1 MAQDQSKSHYGG
13 PFSVSQDPLAAGV
26 RVGGARYM
34 LKRMLGRGPFSEVW
48 LAWDRTSE
56 QDVALKLLP
65 QSLANQPNLLE
76 CLKEETRRCSA
87 LTHPAI
93 ARVYDFVHDF
103 HTVGIALEYVDGW
116 SLADL
121 KVD

>member
-1 MAQDQSKSHYGG
+1 MAAYRELPRKSPG
-13 PFSVSQDPLAAGV
+13 LAEEGRVAGL
-26 RVGGARYM
+26 RVGGARYI

-65 QSLANQPNLLE
+65 QSLASQPNLLE
-76 CLKEETRRCSA
+76 RLKEEARRGSA
-87 LTHPAI
+87 LPHPAI

-103 HTVGIALEYVDGW
+103 HTVV
-116 SLADL
+116 
-121 KVD
+121 